1 MGMVTPSILLWTI
14 FLLLA
19 ATADAVFITV
29 VWSKL
34 VTNPAALLLSM
45 FLLLATE
52 AALVFIGVVL
62 STSFPSED
70 EVGIHRHGYAAR
82 RIWFI
87 FIAVFMLAAFV
98 STVPF
103 FPYLP
108 KVAAAQGPA
117 LRVPVI
123 AQQFT
128 FLMPSHFPLDQRIIF
143 EVTSRD
149 VNHDFGIYN
158 SAGDL
163 IAQVQAMPNYVND
176 LEVTFREPG
185 RYTVRCLEYCGV
197 GHSGMDKEFSVG
209 GH

>member
-1 MGMVTPSILLWTI
+1 MVTPSTLLWTMFI
-14 FLLLA
+14 LLA
-19 ATADAVFITV
+19 AGADAMFIV
-29 VWSKL
+29 VVRSKL
-34 VTNPAALLLSM
+34 VTNPSALLLSM
-45 FLLLATE
+45 FLLLAAE
-52 AALVFIGVVL
+52 AGSVFIGVVL
-62 STSFPSED
+62 STRFPSED
-70 EVGIHRHGYAAR
+70 QTGIHRHGYAAR
-82 RIWFI
+82 SVWFI
-87 FIAVFMLAAFV
+87 FVALAMLAAFV
-98 STVPF
+98 VTIPF
-103 FPYLP
+103 FPYLS
-108 KVAAAQGPA
+108 KVTVAQGPV

-128 FLMPSHFPLDQRIIF
+128 FLMPSHFPLKQQIIF

-158 SAGDL
+158 PEGDL

-197 GHSGMDKEFSVG
+197 GHAGMEKEFTVG